1 MVSILRI
8 SKHTWCQINASLE
21 IVIDDMIP
29 AIFFS
34 CKLTRRFPQ
43 QWNDLDPLVV
53 QTQTVPN
60 NTTALSVV

>member
-1 MVSILRI
+1 MVLILKI

-43 QWNDLDPLVV
+43 HRMTLTL
-53 QTQTVPN
+53 
-60 NTTALSVV
+60 